1 MGSDKKQEEIHA
13 VSLHTGA
20 LIKTYRLF
28 VSLTGDWESISLGP
42 CTSSSNSKTCIYIQN
57 AGDNAAQNCS
67 SRKCTGGRENLYIY
81 KFPEPDISQ
90 VDKYDGT
97 RLKVVTLRYNYSHSS
112 WPTNQADSEA
122 IFVDWTGDKGGGK
135 RGDIYIMTKQPY
147 NRQDQRIGKIPVEMH
162 EKLVPIT
169 DSKSANYYIEV
180 KAVSKASVE
189 VPWTD
194 AYMSRDGKL
203 VAARRESRV
212 YFFPRD
218 ISSGQTISDAMKK
231 PPCDFFSKTDMSSND
246 KLQSES
252 VSFMG
257 STYFIEAS
265 ECSEKLPCTV
275 PVPKYRLV
283 FD

>member
-1 MGSDKKQEEIHA
+1 
-13 VSLHTGA
+13 
-20 LIKTYRLF
+20 
-28 VSLTGDWESISLGP
+28 
-42 CTSSSNSKTCIYIQN
+42 
-57 AGDNAAQNCS
+57 
-67 SRKCTGGRENLYIY
+67 
-81 KFPEPDISQ
+81 
-90 VDKYDGT
+90 
-97 RLKVVTLRYNYSHSS
+97 
-112 WPTNQADSEA
+112 
-122 IFVDWTGDKGGGK
+122 
-135 RGDIYIMTKQPY
+135 
-147 NRQDQRIGKIPVEMH
+147 MH

-194 AYMSRDGKL
+194 ADMSRDGKL

-218 ISSGQTISDAMKK
+218 ISSGQSISDAMKK